1 VRAGYGDRLRLSPT
15 KTRGDERVGRD
26 GEDVTTYIA
35 LLGKEKE
42 LDVAFRTCKTT
53 EKGART
59 SVEMYPYF
67 ASLRMTAMGT
77 EEVSWFVRET
87 STSGTQ
93 L

>member
-1 VRAGYGDRLRLSPT
+1 M
-15 KTRGDERVGRD
+15 
-26 GEDVTTYIA
+26 TYFA
-35 LLGKEKE
+35 LLGKDKE

-53 EKGART
+53 EKGAYMT
-59 SVEMYPYF
+59 LEMYSHF
-67 ASLRMTAMGT
+67 ASLRMTTIGT